1 MLFVQQ
7 ELDNGEAGES
17 TMKTTTKTLA
27 FAFVLLLSG
36 ALAAESAFARGPRGH
51 GHGRIGIGIHFG
63 VPLMGFPY
71 YYPPYRYAPYY
82 YPSYYPAPVIIRQQA
97 PVYVEQDPQPAP
109 SEQPSS
115 PAGYW
120 YYCAD
125 SGEYYPYVK
134 DCPGGWQRVALQPG

>member
-7 ELDNGEAGES
+7 ERDKGKAGES
-17 TMKTTTKTLA
+17 TMKTTTKTLV

-36 ALAAESAFARGPRGH
+36 VLAAESAFARGPRGH

-97 PVYVEQDPQPAP
+97 PVYVEQDPEPAP
-109 SEQPSS
+109 QAQPSS

-125 SGEYYPYVK
+125 AGAYYPYVK
-134 DCPGGWQRVALQPG
+134 QCPGGWQRVAPQPG